1 MSETGLSVVTSVFT
15 AITAAVGTGPVGPVD
30 LPETDIAAALRTA
43 PPAWEATVEDA
54 VVGTVTF
61 RSGKGSGLA
70 LDAYP
75 KHFLNA
81 VLAAEDGRFQ
91 EHAGADPLG
100 LASALKD
107 TLTGQ
112 VRGGSSIT
120 QQLIKNAI
128 VGNAQ
133 TLDRKVNELILAV
146 RAETA
151 LGKAELLES
160 YLRHAW
166 FGRGAEG
173 AAHAATA
180 WFGKPWAELS
190 LAECATL
197 AAMLKGPARFDPH
210 AAPERVKARRDAVLR
225 KMATYGWVTDAE
237 ADAAIAEDLTV
248 VPPPAPQKGDPWVLS
263 ALRRAAEDYAQ
274 RNPSPSI
281 TLTSTIS
288 ADWQAIAETA
298 VRDAKLP
305 KGAEAALVI
314 VRIPDGDLM
323 ATVGGVD
330 AKISGYDRTFAKRQ
344 PGSLGKPLFYG
355 AALDLGMTPWDLVDN
370 SPITWGGTW
379 RPKNYDGSV
388 TAPAPLYQGLEASS
402 NLMTV
407 HLSEIVPME
416 GMFRIA
422 EMSGAWEFGG
432 IQPYAPSL
440 LGASET
446 TLRRI
451 TSGMAGLVNEGRT
464 VPLRSFVED
473 APNPTTFLSPSSANH
488 VLAMM
493 RGVMERGT
501 ARVAGRKSKIPLAG
515 KTGTSQ
521 NHRDAWFVGMTPHI
535 AIGVWVGRDNDK
547 SIGAGATGGVVS
559 ADIAI
564 GALNAALASG
574 LITDRGFLPDQF
586 ISAHADWPPPLI
598 SPGVGTTYVSSVAPA
613 PYIGADA
620 GYQPGDEQV
629 EAYLEQLNT
638 GGWSISP

>member
-1 MSETGLSVVTSVFT
+1 MSETGLSVVTSLFT
-15 AITAAVGTGPVGPVD
+15 AVTAAVGTGPFGGAD
-30 LPETDIAAALRTA
+30 LPVTDLNAALRDA
-43 PPAWEATVEDA
+43 PPVWEASVEDA
-54 VVGTVTF
+54 VVGRVSF
-61 RSGKGSGLA
+61 RSGKESGLP
-70 LDAYP
+70 LNAYP

-100 LASALKD
+100 LAAAVKD
-107 TLTGQ
+107 TLTVQ

-120 QQLIKNAI
+120 QQLIKNAV

-133 TLDRKVNELILAV
+133 TLDRKVNELILSV

-151 LGKAELLES
+151 FPKADILES

-173 AAHAATA
+173 AAHAPAV
-180 WFGKPWAELS
+180 WFGKSWEDLS

-225 KMATYGWVTDAE
+225 KMAAYGWADPAE
-237 ADAAIAEDLTV
+237 VDAAIAEPV
-248 VPPPAPQKGDPWVLS
+248 VALPPPDPQTGDPWVLS
-263 ALRRAAEDYAQ
+263 ALRRAAEDYAL
-274 RNPSPSI
+274 RNPLAAH
-281 TLTSTIS
+281 TLTSTVS
-288 ADWQAIAETA
+288 PEWQEIAETA
-298 VRDAKLP
+298 VKSAKIP

-314 VRIPDGDLM
+314 LRIPDGDLM

-330 AKISGYDRTFAKRQ
+330 AKASGYDRTFAKRQ

-355 AALDLGMTPWDLVDN
+355 AALDLGLTPWDLVDN
-370 SPITWGGTW
+370 GPITWGGSW
-379 RPKNYDGSV
+379 KPKNYDGST

-407 HLSEIVPME
+407 HLSEFVPME

-451 TSGMAGLVNEGRT
+451 TAGMAGLVNEGRT
-464 VPLRSFVED
+464 VPIRTFLED
-473 APNPTTFLSPSSANH
+473 APNPTVFLSPSSANH

-501 ARVAGRKSKIPLAG
+501 ARVAGQKSKIPLAG

-521 NHRDAWFVGMTPHI
+521 NHRDAWFVGLTPHI
-535 AIGVWVGRDNDK
+535 AVGVWVGRDDDK
-547 SIGAGATGGVVS
+547 PLGAGVTGGVVS

-564 GALNAALASG
+564 SALNAALAAG
-574 LITDRGFLPDQF
+574 LITESGFLPEQF

-598 SPGVGTTYVSSVAPA
+598 APGPGTVYVSSVAPD
-613 PYIGADA
+613 PYIGADSA
-620 GYQPGDEQV
+620 YEPGDEQI
-629 EAYLEQLNT
+629 EAYLEQLNAN
-638 GGWSISP
+638 GW